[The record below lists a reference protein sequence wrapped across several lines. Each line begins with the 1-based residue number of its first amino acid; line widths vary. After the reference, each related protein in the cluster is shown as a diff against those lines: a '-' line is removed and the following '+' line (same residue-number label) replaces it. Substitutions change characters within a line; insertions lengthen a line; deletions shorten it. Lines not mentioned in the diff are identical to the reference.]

1 MANPSHLTPE
11 VLRQLLRY
19 DPETG
24 DIFWMPRDAGFYSH
38 PNRDSLAKRWNAQFA
53 GRAALIHVGEHGYR
67 YGAVLGR
74 KVKAHRAAWALH
86 FGAWPRGVIDHIN
99 GDRIDNRIA
108 NLRDTDHVG
117 NGRNAKRSTAN
128 TSGHTG
134 VSWCAIQA
142 KWKVQIRD
150 RGRKVTVGRYSS
162 LAEAV
167 SARDRANREFG
178 YHENHG
184 RN

>member
-1 MANPSHLTPE
+1 MAKQMDLTPE
-11 VLRQLLRY
+11 ILRQLLRY
-19 DPETG
+19 EPETG
-24 DIFWMPRDAGFYSH
+24 LLLWRQRDACFYAH
-38 PNRDSLAKRWNAQFA
+38 ADKASLAKRWNAQFA
-53 GRAALIHVGEHGYR
+53 GRAALIHIGEHGYR

-74 KVKAHRAAWALH
+74 KVKAHRVAWALH
-86 FGAWPRGVIDHIN
+86 FGVWPCGVIDHIN
-99 GDRIDNRIA
+99 GDRLDNRIA
-108 NLRDTDHVG
+108 NLRDTDHAG

-128 TSGHTG
+128 RSGHTG
-134 VSWCAIQA
+134 VSWCATQA

-150 RGRKVTVGRYSS
+150 RGRKVTVGRYAS

-167 SARDRANREFG
+167 SARDRANLEFG